1 MYRVEP
7 DPAFQTCFAL
17 VGGTVFGRA
26 VGSFFIGIHPPRVPT
41 RLFATIEEAHRWAR
55 LSRRG
60 AVTELD
66 SIPPILIEGFLRLC
80 EGDFSHRLPR
90 SLLRD
95 KDDTAAFFFNAIAEE
110 LDRILTLS
118 REQEKRIARSEE
130 NFRKLF
136 DAAPVPMILVDEEG
150 TVLTCNE
157 QAASLLHADGRRSS
171 ARASP
176 SSSPTKRSGTSS
188 SERLAND
195 GSVDA
200 LAVRLRARDGQ
211 TPWSLLNARTL
222 VLDERRTGVL
232 TLTDLTEQKRI
243 EERLRRLAARD
254 ALTDTLSRG
263 RFFEIAR
270 DELARATRYG
280 RPLALAMLDLD
291 LFKSINDR
299 HGHRAGDEVLRA
311 IAGLMTR
318 GLRGQDHIGRYGGEE
333 FAILLARDVPRRR
346 PGGARAH
353 ASGHR
358 GSSARV
364 RGHGADHHRECR
376 RRGRADG

>member
-1 MYRVEP
+1 
-7 DPAFQTCFAL
+7 
-17 VGGTVFGRA
+17 
-26 VGSFFIGIHPPRVPT
+26 
-41 RLFATIEEAHRWAR
+41 
-55 LSRRG
+55 
-60 AVTELD
+60 VTELD

-110 LDRILTLS
+110 LDRILSLS

-136 DAAPVPMILVDEEG
+136 EAAPVPMILIDEVG
-150 TVLTCNE
+150 GVLTCNE
-157 QAASLLHADGRRSS
+157 QAASLLHVEAAAVVGANVAEFFADEEEWNILF
-171 ARASP
+171 
-176 SSSPTKRSGTSS
+176 
-188 SERLAND
+188 ERLASD

-200 LAVRLRARDGQ
+200 LAVRLRARDGR

-222 VLDERRTGVL
+222 VLDERRTGML

-263 RFFEIAR
+263 RFFEVAR
-270 DELARATRYG
+270 EELARATRYA

-311 IAGLMTR
+311 VAGLLTR

-333 FAILLARDVPRRR
+333 FAVLLPETSLDAAREVLERTRQAIADLRLEFEGTELTITASVGVVAVLSGEPLETALARAD
-346 PGGARAH
+346 AALYRAK
-353 ASGHR
+353 A
-358 GSSARV
+358 
-364 RGHGADHHRECR
+364 E
-376 RRGRADG
+376 GRNLVIAA

>member
-1 MYRVEP
+1 M
-7 DPAFQTCFAL
+7 
-17 VGGTVFGRA
+17 
-26 VGSFFIGIHPPRVPT
+26 
-41 RLFATIEEAHRWAR
+41 
-55 LSRRG
+55 
-60 AVTELD
+60 TELD
-66 SIPPILIEGFLRLC
+66 SIPPVLIEGFLKLC

-118 REQEKRIARSEE
+118 RAQEQRIARSEE

-150 TVLTCNE
+150 AVRTCNE
-157 QAASLLHADGRRSS
+157 QAAALLRVDRDAIVGASVGEFFADEEEWNLLF
-171 ARASP
+171 
-176 SSSPTKRSGTSS
+176 
-188 SERLAND
+188 ERLGNEGAI
-195 GSVDA
+195 DA
-200 LAVRLRARDGQ
+200 LAVRLQARDGQ
-211 TPWSLLNARTL
+211 MPWSLLNARTL

-263 RFFEIAR
+263 RFFEAAR
-270 DELARATRYG
+270 EELARATRYG
-280 RPLALAMLDLD
+280 RPLALAMVDLD

-299 HGHRAGDEVLRA
+299 YGHRAGDEVLRA

-333 FAILLARDVPRRR
+333 FAILLPETTLEAAREVLERVRQAIAELRLAFDGREVAITVSVGVVAVQTGEPVETAL
-346 PGGARAH
+346 ARAD
-353 ASGHR
+353 AALYR
-358 GSSARV
+358 AK
-364 RGHGADHHRECR
+364 AA
-376 RRGRADG
+376 GRNAVVAG

>member
-1 MYRVEP
+1 
-7 DPAFQTCFAL
+7 
-17 VGGTVFGRA
+17 
-26 VGSFFIGIHPPRVPT
+26 
-41 RLFATIEEAHRWAR
+41 
-55 LSRRG
+55 
-60 AVTELD
+60 VTDRD

-110 LDRILTLS
+110 LGRIMTLS

-136 DAAPVPMILVDEEG
+136 DAAPVPMIVVDEDG
-150 TVLTCNE
+150 TVRTCNE
-157 QAASLLHADGRRSS
+157 QAAALLQVDRDAAVGAGVGEFFADEEQWNIL
-171 ARASP
+171 
-176 SSSPTKRSGTSS
+176 
-188 SERLAND
+188 SERLGNE

-200 LAVRLRARDGQ
+200 LAVRLRARNGQ

-222 VLDERRTGVL
+222 VLDEHRTGVL

-254 ALTDTLSRG
+254 TLTDTLSRG
-263 RFFEIAR
+263 RFFEVAR
-270 DELARATRYG
+270 EELARATRYE

-291 LFKSINDR
+291 HFKAINDR
-299 HGHRAGDEVLRA
+299 HGHRAGDAVLRA

-333 FAILLARDVPRRR
+333 FAVLLPETPIEAAREVLERVRQAIAEMRLDFEETELRITVSVGVVAVQSGEPFESALARAD
-346 PGGARAH
+346 AALYRAK
-353 ASGHR
+353 A
-358 GSSARV
+358 A
-364 RGHGADHHRECR
+364 
-376 RRGRADG
+376 GRDLVVAA